1 MTLEELKQ
9 DTPEADTMARRILT
23 ALYECAMAAQGSR
36 LGEIKFERKNE
47 PRVPAEAGPL
57 ARKWTACPR

>member
-9 DTPEADTMARRILT
+9 NTPEADAMARRILT

-36 LGEIKFERKNE
+36 LGEITIERKSA
-47 PRVPAEAGPL
+47 PPAADRESALPGGV
-57 ARKWTACPR
+57 